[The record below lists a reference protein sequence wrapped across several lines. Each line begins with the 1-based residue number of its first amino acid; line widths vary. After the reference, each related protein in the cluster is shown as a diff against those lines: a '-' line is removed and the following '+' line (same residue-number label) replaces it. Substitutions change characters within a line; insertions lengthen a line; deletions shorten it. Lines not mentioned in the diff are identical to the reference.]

1 MSQAKWLGRSLPS
14 PSLNMKNQ
22 CCATSDLSFLPVE
35 QRGKLHESCARLLK
49 PGGGASA
56 ERRLRIGCAS
66 GTTSIRK
73 SILGLG
79 QCPGVVGHVPD
90 NVALTIEVGLLFGA
104 QISRRWMDQQQPRA
118 VQHQVAGSQTWQG
131 FMPLDLERRTHV
143 DTACAAYHLGRK
155 PQTLR
160 VWASAENGPLRP
172 VRVNGRLAWPVEG
185 IRRVLGA

>member
-1 MSQAKWLGRSLPS
+1 MDGAAFAAPPTNMETVFAPAISYFLWVVRSGG
-14 PSLNMKNQ
+14 
-22 CCATSDLSFLPVE
+22 TE
-35 QRGKLHESCARLLK
+35 ESCARLWK
-49 PGGGASA
+49 PSGVGASG
-56 ERRLRIGCAS
+56 EKHLRIDCAS
-66 GTTSIRK
+66 WAASIQN

-104 QISRRWMDQQQPRA
+104 QISRRWMDQQQPQA
-118 VQHQVAGSQTWQG
+118 VQHLMAGAQSWLG

-172 VRVNGRLAWPVEG
+172 VRVNGRLAWPVEA

>member
-1 MSQAKWLGRSLPS
+1 MPS
-14 PSLNMKNQ
+14 PSLNMKNR
-22 CCATSDLSFLPVE
+22 CSATNDLSLLPVA
-35 QRGKLHESCARLLK
+35 RRRRPHGSCARRLRL
-49 PGGGASA
+49 GGGASA
-56 ERRLRIGCAS
+56 ERRLRIDRAS
-66 GTTSIRK
+66 EAASIRN

-104 QISRRWMDQQQPRA
+104 QISRRWMDQQQPQA
-118 VQHQVAGSQTWQG
+118 VQHQMAGSQSWLG
-131 FMPLDLERRTHV
+131 FMPLELERRTHV

-172 VRVNGRLAWPVEG
+172 VRVNGRLAWPVEA
-185 IRRVLGA
+185 IRRILGA